1 MARTYKKNARNVY
14 ILPYYARISV
24 WLIGLAL
31 VDGLLIWMNT
41 YLGNAT
47 ILIASYLLI
56 ALLVVLTSFWGY
68 RLVTRFKKSRSFK
81 SWCVELKAERS
92 IRRSLLATMTV
103 NRLQDTPFISVPNVT
118 VCDRRPSHLQIYIE
132 KLAGVYDVNMEKMT
146 EDINSSLK
154 GTLKNYAVTSGLITD
169 DGLTYRFVAEDVGT
183 DKTFR
188 PVSLDDLITQPYHLK
203 LQEGLIINLSERP
216 HIAIYGRTGSKKTTL
231 GFSLIL
237 QCFTMGADVRFID
250 GKDEFSSY
258 AGFYPAEKIQSE
270 TDGIIDMLDDL
281 LRVVKERQ
289 KLIARLSQ
297 ERQKM
302 GLRSADIGLRPVVLV
317 ADEIGSVVAQMDT
330 KEAKAFISKL
340 VAIIQRARSVGVH
353 CLFMTQDPSTDVLP
367 QKIRQQFTTR
377 ILLGSANSD
386 IQRMALGEVATS
398 GNVEDFRGFY
408 VSDGL
413 TIQPMKFFVP
423 DLYSNNFNEL
433 DGFRKAYEFGQNNV
447 RYP

>member
-1 MARTYKKNARNVY
+1 MVRTN
-14 ILPYYARISV
+14 
-24 WLIGLAL
+24 L
-31 VDGLLIWMNT
+31 VL
-41 YLGNAT
+41 
-47 ILIASYLLI
+47 
-56 ALLVVLTSFWGY
+56 
-68 RLVTRFKKSRSFK
+68 
-81 SWCVELKAERS
+81 
-92 IRRSLLATMTV
+92 
-103 NRLQDTPFISVPNVT
+103 
-118 VCDRRPSHLQIYIE
+118 
-132 KLAGVYDVNMEKMT
+132 
-146 EDINSSLK
+146 
-154 GTLKNYAVTSGLITD
+154 
-169 DGLTYRFVAEDVGT
+169 
-183 DKTFR
+183 
-188 PVSLDDLITQPYHLK
+188 
-203 LQEGLIINLSERP
+203 
-216 HIAIYGRTGSKKTTL
+216 
-231 GFSLIL
+231 
-237 QCFTMGADVRFID
+237 
-250 GKDEFSSY
+250 Y

-281 LRVVKERQ
+281 LCVVKERQ

-297 ERQKM
+297 ERQKI

-367 QKIRQQFTTR
+367 QKIRQQFSTR

-433 DGFRKAYEFGQNNV
+433 DSFRKAYEVGQNNV
-447 RYP
+447 RYS